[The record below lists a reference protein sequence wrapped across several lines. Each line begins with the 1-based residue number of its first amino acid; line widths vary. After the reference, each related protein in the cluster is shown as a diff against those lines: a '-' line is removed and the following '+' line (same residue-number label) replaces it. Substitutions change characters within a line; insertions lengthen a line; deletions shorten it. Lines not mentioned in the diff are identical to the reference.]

1 MLKSSQKSHQNDLLS
16 QKLEYIINL
25 KNPICKL
32 SELMPWD
39 IFEKEFEKFYRK
51 DFGRPAKPIRLM
63 VALLILKQMFNESD
77 ETVVVRWTEN
87 PYWQYF
93 SGEEYFQ
100 WQIPCNPTELTKF
113 RHRIGEKGIEKIF
126 EISISLH
133 GKSAM
138 ESEVIPDT
146 TVQEKNI
153 TFPTD
158 AKLHLKIIDRCRKL
172 SEKYNIRL
180 RAELFADG

>member
-87 PYWQYF
+87 P
-93 SGEEYFQ
+93 
-100 WQIPCNPTELTKF
+100 
-113 RHRIGEKGIEKIF
+113 F
-126 EISISLH
+126 ENYCFLAILSIRNFLLLLNALLQ
-133 GKSAM
+133 G
-138 ESEVIPDT
+138 
-146 TVQEKNI
+146 
-153 TFPTD
+153 
-158 AKLHLKIIDRCRKL
+158 
-172 SEKYNIRL
+172 
-180 RAELFADG
+180 